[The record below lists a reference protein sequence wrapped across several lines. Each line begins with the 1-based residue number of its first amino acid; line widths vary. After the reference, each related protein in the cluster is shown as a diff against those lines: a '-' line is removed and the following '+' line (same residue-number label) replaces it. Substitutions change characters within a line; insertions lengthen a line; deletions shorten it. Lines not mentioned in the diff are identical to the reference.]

1 MAGLCAIPAGIQ
13 IVALVFLPDSPRQL
27 IVKGRFKAAKN
38 ALKKIYP
45 YETDEQLDAK
55 IEFLQDEAAL
65 QAKILA
71 SEPLRKRVK
80 DIVLV
85 GSNRRA
91 LIIAG
96 GLQLFQ
102 QLSGFNTLM

>member
-1 MAGLCAIPAGIQ
+1 MAGLCAIPAGVQ
-13 IVALVFLPDSPRQL
+13 VVALVFLPDSPRQL
-27 IVKGRFKAAKN
+27 IVKGRFKLAKN

-45 YETDEQLDAK
+45 YETDEQVDAK
-55 IEFLQDEAAL
+55 IEFLQEEVAL
-65 QAKILA
+65 QTKILA
-71 SEPLRKRVK
+71 SEPLLKRVK
-80 DIVLV
+80 DIVLI

-91 LIIAG
+91 SIIAG